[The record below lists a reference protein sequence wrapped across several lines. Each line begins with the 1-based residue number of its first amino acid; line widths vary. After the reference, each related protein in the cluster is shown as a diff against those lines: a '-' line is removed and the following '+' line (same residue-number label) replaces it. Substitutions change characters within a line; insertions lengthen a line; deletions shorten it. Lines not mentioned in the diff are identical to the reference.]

1 MEKVE
6 EDLTRSKSVRE
17 RQAKDFS
24 EQLDALR
31 HKYEQQVR
39 IPVRAPLSAGACIGI
54 AHVCTNAAVENPPFA
69 RAAVAQHGLC
79 CYQDTL
85 EARGLTPI

>member
-6 EDLTRSKSVRE
+6 EDLTRSKSLRE

-39 IPVRAPLSAGACIGI
+39 ILVRPLLPAGVRMALPMCAQMRPWKIRLY
-54 AHVCTNAAVENPPFA
+54 ARRCCT
-69 RAAVAQHGLC
+69 
-79 CYQDTL
+79 T
-85 EARGLTPI
+85 

>member
-1 MEKVE
+1 MFSSCLQMEKVE
-6 EDLTRSKSVRE
+6 EDLTRSKSLRE

-39 IPVRAPLSAGACIGI
+39 FPIRGCLSLQVRAWTLPMRAPIWPWRIFLYTRRR
-54 AHVCTNAAVENPPFA
+54 CT
-69 RAAVAQHGLC
+69 
-79 CYQDTL
+79 T
-85 EARGLTPI
+85 

>member
-39 IPVRAPLSAGACIGI
+39 IPVRAPLSAGACMELLTRAQTEPWKILPLH
-54 AHVCTNAAVENPPFA
+54 ALLLHNTVCVVIRTHLKPE
-69 RAAVAQHGLC
+69 
-79 CYQDTL
+79 D
-85 EARGLTPI
+85 